1 MFLNALGGVATS
13 VADRT
18 SAGQARRRLF
28 RSAAVLPFA
37 TMVRESV
44 FRVRWRPREIA
55 EVPTLQASHQ
65 GLVQRLQVHWD
76 EHGAIAGRLSP
87 VDMRGP
93 DK

>member
-1 MFLNALGGVATS
+1 MLPNALGGVATS
-13 VADRT
+13 RADKS
-18 SAGQARRRLF
+18 SAGQPRQRIL

-44 FRVRWRPREIA
+44 FRFRWQTREIA
-55 EVPTLQASHQ
+55 EVPTLQGSYQ
-65 GLVQRLQVHWD
+65 GLEQRLQVHWD